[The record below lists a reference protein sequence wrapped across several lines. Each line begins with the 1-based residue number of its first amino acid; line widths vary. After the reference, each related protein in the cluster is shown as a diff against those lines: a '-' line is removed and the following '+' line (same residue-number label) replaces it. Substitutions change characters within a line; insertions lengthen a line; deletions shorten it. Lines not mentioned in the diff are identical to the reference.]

1 MAILLNNRAKLN
13 RQLFTTDRPCL
24 LRLDEL
30 VVIQCQD
37 GGNRQISDAGAP
49 SEARR

>member
-1 MAILLNNRAKLN
+1 MAILLNNRAQLYG
-13 RQLFTTDRPCL
+13 QLFSTDRPCL

-30 VVIQCQD
+30 VLVQCQD